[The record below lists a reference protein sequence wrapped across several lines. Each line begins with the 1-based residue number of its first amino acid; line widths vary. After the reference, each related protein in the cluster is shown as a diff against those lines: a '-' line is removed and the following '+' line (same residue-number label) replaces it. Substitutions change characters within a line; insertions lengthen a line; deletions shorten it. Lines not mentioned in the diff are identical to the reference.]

1 VLPAPTIAVGGA
13 VTSVTTALGS
23 LSPSSLRWGSH
34 RSDPSLNSG
43 FAAYPPEQPG
53 LGLAEHDE
61 LRIVLSHTQQIED
74 RLFRLDQ

>member
-1 VLPAPTIAVGGA
+1 MLTAPTITVRGA
-13 VTSVTTALGS
+13 VTSIATALGS
-23 LSPSSLRWGSH
+23 LSTPSLGWGSH
-34 RSDPSLNSG
+34 RSHPSLNSG

-74 RLFRLDQ
+74 RLFCLDQ